1 MPVTKRNPF
10 KTTTKGLDYEEDVM
24 YYNNED
30 DEREILSS
38 YVMVNNLPDKDSFN
52 PFDYEV

>member
-10 KTTTKGLDYEEDVM
+10 KTTTKGLDFEEDVM